1 MKKIAGLSEIIQDY
15 NYYIFDIWGVIHDGS
30 KLYPNVLETLNYL
43 RKNHKKICFLSNA
56 PRRASKVEQ
65 ILNKFGLGNQLY
77 DFVLSSGEST
87 FVELKDNQD
96 NDYKNFGKK
105 YFYIGPEK
113 DLDLLE
119 GLFYQ
124 KVDELDKAD
133 FVLNTGFDSDNSTI
147 HEKLPLAIQA
157 SKFRLPMLCV
167 NPDLIVVKQ
176 NGEEMI
182 CAGALALEYK
192 KLGGDV
198 HYHGK
203 PFKRVYEMVLEK
215 FSMPN
220 KDSILAIG
228 DGLETD
234 IKGANDFK
242 INNIFVSGGILAKEL
257 KINFWQDA
265 NEISLKKVFNKYN
278 IFPNYIISNLKIW
291 NSTLE
296 ERKALLKS

>member
-278 IFPNYIISNLKIW
+278 IFPNYIISNLKI
-291 NSTLE
+291 
-296 ERKALLKS
+296 

>member
-1 MKKIAGLSEIIQDY
+1 MKKISGLSEIIQDY
-15 NYYIFDIWGVIHDGS
+15 DYYIFDIWGVIHDGS
-30 KLYPNVLETLNYL
+30 KLYPNVLETLSYL

-56 PRRASKVEQ
+56 PRRASKVES
-65 ILNKFGLGNQLY
+65 ILNKFGINNQLY

-87 FVELKDNQD
+87 FAELKDNQD

-133 FVLNTGFDSDNSTI
+133 FVLNTGFDNDNSTI

-220 KDSILAIG
+220 KDSFLAIG

-242 INNIFVSGGILAKEL
+242 INNVLVSGGILAKEL

-265 NEISLKKVFNKYN
+265 NEILLKKVFDKYN
-278 IFPNYIISNLKIW
+278 IFPNYIISNLKI
-291 NSTLE
+291 
-296 ERKALLKS
+296 